1 MRHRGTLDSTGT
13 FSLLETINATKLTAV
28 AMKESYF
35 DVVEVRLASDQ
46 KSLEVLRDSKSLSFS
61 EQSWLDMNGDC
72 PRFFRAL
79 YLKRSELTPTAGL
92 PGVSVFSPSPANVT
106 VMLRSG
112 AGVEVRLR
120 EGTMTTTVLLPQ
132 SFKDATLGLLG
143 KMNGDP
149 ADDLTLSN
157 GLVVQKQS
165 NPEEVFSF
173 GVSCEEAVKTQC
185 EAPGWSLYVTE
196 ILLSLRCHRGKFLF
210 VHVRLKVPFGHVRL
224 RPQTPRGL
232 HSGVL
237 HP

>member
-1 MRHRGTLDSTGT
+1 
-13 FSLLETINATKLTAV
+13 
-28 AMKESYF
+28 MKESYF

-46 KSLEVLRDSKSLSFS
+46 KSLEVLRDSKTLSFS

-72 PRFFRAL
+72 PRFFDTFFRAL
-79 YLKRSELTPTAGL
+79 FLKKSELTPPAGL

-106 VMLRSG
+106 VMFRSG

-143 KMNGDP
+143 RMNGDP

-157 GLVVQKQS
+157 GLVVQNQS

-173 GVSCEEAVKTQC
+173 GVSCEEAVKIQR
-185 EAPGWSLYVTE
+185 EAPGRSLYVKE
-196 ILLSLRCHRGKFLF
+196 IRLSLRCHHGELLF
-210 VHVRLKVPFGHVRL
+210 VHV
-224 RPQTPRGL
+224 
-232 HSGVL
+232 
-237 HP
+237 